1 MTMDLSLEQQQALT
15 RHRRRWLTMLA
26 SEDPVDRKAAEA
38 GVRQAYWSADLAP
51 PERIVWCEGPREMAQ
66 MWRQETVTVAAKGSA
81 RRVSGAGNSG
91 AGNNVRNAVIDAMF
105 SRTVAAVERACGRAL
120 RQSVAE
126 GMRLGRPG
134 PLGTAV
140 VAATHQAIDEPVQ
153 RPMLRLRWWGGRRG
167 GNGYFSRTTFRD
179 SGYSPHELG
188 WLGTYQF
195 LHDDCGVVEATQQ
208 LAGLW
213 QVAAHVGWIVPHE
226 NVCWLSER
234 HHVLKADA
242 NERLHCATGPALSY
256 RDGLTV
262 HMWKGVQVP
271 GHLIENPSR
280 ITARTIDREL
290 DPVVRRCMIDII
302 TPERYIAM
310 GSAVRINQ
318 DETGTLWRKL
328 WWGFDAWAAVEV
340 VNGTPEPDGTR
351 KHYYLQVP
359 PTVRTAREA
368 VAWTYGLSE
377 NQYAQLKLRT

>member
-1 MTMDLSLEQQQALT
+1 MAKGLSLEQQQALA
-15 RHRRRWLTMLA
+15 RHRRQWLATQA
-26 SEDPVDRKAAEA
+26 AEQPVDRQAAEA
-38 GVRQAYWSADLAP
+38 GVREAYRAADLAP
-51 PERIVWCEGPREMAQ
+51 PSRIVWCEGPREMAQ
-66 MWRQETVTVAAKGSA
+66 HWRQETLKETSKAASKGS
-81 RRVSGAGNSG
+81 VGPGV
-91 AGNNVRNAVIDAMF
+91 NVRNVLIDAMF
-105 SRTVAAVERACGRAL
+105 ARTVAAVERACGRAL

-134 PLGTAV
+134 PLGAAV
-140 VAATHQAIDEPVQ
+140 VAATLQAIDEPVA
-153 RPMLRLRWWGGRRG
+153 RPVFRLRWWGGGRG
-167 GNGYFSRTTFRD
+167 GSGYFSRPMFRD

-195 LHDDCGVVEATQQ
+195 LHDACGVVEATRP
-208 LAGLW
+208 LTGLW
-213 QVAAHVGWIVPHE
+213 QVAANAGWIVPHAH
-226 NVCWLSER
+226 VCWLSER

-242 NERLHCATGPALSY
+242 NERLHCAKGPALAY

-262 HMWKGVQVP
+262 HMWKGVLVP
-271 GHLIENPSR
+271 STLIENPSR
-280 ITARTIDREL
+280 ITARAIDREL

-318 DETGTLWRKL
+318 DDTGTLWRKL

-340 VNGTPEPDGTR
+340 VNGTPELDGTR
-351 KHYYLQVP
+351 KHYFLQVP

-377 NQYAQLKLRT
+377 HQYAKLKLRT

>member
-1 MTMDLSLEQQQALT
+1 MAKGLSQEQQQALA
-15 RHRRRWLTMLA
+15 RHRRQWLATLA
-26 SEDPVDRKAAEA
+26 AEQPVDRQAAEE
-38 GVRQAYWSADLAP
+38 GVRAAYRAADLAP
-51 PERIVWCEGPREMAQ
+51 PSRIVWCEGPREMAQ
-66 MWRQETVTVAAKGSA
+66 RWRQETHKEAGKGAAKGSIE
-81 RRVSGAGNSG
+81 AGV
-91 AGNNVRNAVIDAMF
+91 NVRSALIDGMF
-105 SRTVAAVERACGRAL
+105 ARTVAAVERACGRAL

-134 PLGTAV
+134 PLGAAV
-140 VAATHQAIDEPVQ
+140 VAATLQAIDEPVA
-153 RPMLRLRWWGGRRG
+153 RPVFRLRWWRGGRG
-167 GNGYFSRTTFRD
+167 GNGYFSRPMFRD

-195 LHDDCGVVEATQQ
+195 LHDSCSVVEATRP

-213 QVAAHVGWIVPHE
+213 QVATNSGWIVPHA
-226 NVCWLSER
+226 NICWLSER

-242 NERLHCATGPALSY
+242 NERLHCASGPALAY
-256 RDGLTV
+256 ADGLTV
-262 HMWKGVQVP
+262 HIWKGVQIP
-271 GHLIENPSR
+271 ATLIENPGR
-280 ITARTIDREL
+280 ITARAIDREL

-340 VNGTPEPDGTR
+340 VNGTPEADGTR
-351 KHYYLQVP
+351 KHYFLQVP

-377 NQYAQLKLRT
+377 HQYAKLKLRT